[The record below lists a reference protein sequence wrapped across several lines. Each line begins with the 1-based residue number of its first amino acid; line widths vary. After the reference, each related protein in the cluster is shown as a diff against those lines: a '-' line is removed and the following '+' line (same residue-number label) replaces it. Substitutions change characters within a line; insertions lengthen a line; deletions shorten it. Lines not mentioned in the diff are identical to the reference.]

1 MRAERITA
9 SVTYHGEGPVW
20 WEATRELRFVDMLHG
35 AVVALAESG
44 ATHRLPVGSPVAAVI
59 RPRTGGGAIV
69 ARERDIALARSE
81 DLSDLAPVTPDFVP
95 KGQRLNEGGCD
106 PLGRFL
112 VGGMAYD
119 RTPGASNVWRLD
131 GDTAGSGVVTP
142 AVVVP
147 GVTISNGLGWSPDGT
162 RTYYI
167 DTPTRTISLFDV
179 TPTGELAD
187 RRPWVVLPEEAGHPD
202 GLTVDAEGGV
212 WVALSGGAA
221 VRRYDDA
228 GALSAVV
235 EVGPQKVTACA
246 FGGPGLGML
255 FITTSRED
263 LEPDEEPAAGSL
275 YMVEPGVRGRPP
287 LPFAG

>member
-1 MRAERITA
+1 MRAERITD

-20 WEATRELRFVDMLHG
+20 WVATGELRFVDMLHG

-112 VGGMAYD
+112 VGGMAYA

-131 GDTAGSGVVTP
+131 GDAAGSGVVTP
-142 AVVVP
+142 AV
-147 GVTISNGLGWSPDGT
+147 
-162 RTYYI
+162 
-167 DTPTRTISLFDV
+167 
-179 TPTGELAD
+179 A
-187 RRPWVVLPEEAGHPD
+187 
-202 GLTVDAEGGV
+202 
-212 WVALSGGAA
+212 SGGA
-221 VRRYDDA
+221 R
-228 GALSAVV
+228 
-235 EVGPQKVTACA
+235 T
-246 FGGPGLGML
+246 
-255 FITTSRED
+255 
-263 LEPDEEPAAGSL
+263 
-275 YMVEPGVRGRPP
+275 VRGRTTSTPRRGRSRCSTSPP
-287 LPFAG
+287 PATSPTAGPGWSCPRTRATRTA